1 MSCFPCFNP
10 RSKDAR
16 IDIDNGSRTTSSHS
30 VDSSVSCVKR
40 WKASQED
47 HKNGSDQ
54 GKGSKGSG
62 ARRFTFR
69 ELATATKNFR
79 EADVV
84 GEGGFRK
91 VFKG

>member
-30 VDSSVSCVKR
+30 VDSS
-40 WKASQED
+40 D